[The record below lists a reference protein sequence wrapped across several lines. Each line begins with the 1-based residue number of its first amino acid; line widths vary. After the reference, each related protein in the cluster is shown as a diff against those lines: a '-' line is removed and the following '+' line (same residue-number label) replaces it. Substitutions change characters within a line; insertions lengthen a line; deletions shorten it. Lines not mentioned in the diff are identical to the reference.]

1 MILTKEHIVDKMSAG
16 IAIEKVKR
24 LRRRNGIEI
33 EEIRI
38 HARHLIL
45 SQIVLQAISLGR
57 FCGGEKLI
65 CDLI

>member
-1 MILTKEHIVDKMSAG
+1 MSAG

-38 HARHLIL
+38 HACHLIL
-45 SQIVLQAISLGR
+45 SLIVFKAISLRR

>member
-1 MILTKEHIVDKMSAG
+1 MSAG

-24 LRRRNGIEI
+24 LQRRNGIEI

-45 SQIVLQAISLGR
+45 CQIVFQTISTVI